1 MPSPALASLSAIFPV
16 CPRRTAIPSHFVGSQ
31 IPWPDLTTDGH
42 SAANRPRIRDRA
54 GRLLLIRRAVAEV
67 DLLWAL
73 PGGTIEP
80 GESPEKPQCGR
91 R

>member
-1 MPSPALASLSAIFPV
+1 M
-16 CPRRTAIPSHFVGSQ
+16 GSQ
-31 IPWPDLTTDGH
+31 IPWPDRTTDGH
-42 SAANRPRIRDRA
+42 PAANWPRIRDRA

-80 GESPEKPQCGR
+80 GESPE
-91 R
+91 